1 MATDRAA
8 LPLLGVSAILA
19 LAGHVV
25 FVLLYFVAPTAGA
38 APLEEWF
45 IRHFPTYHDC
55 FVIGGFAVV
64 FLWML
69 GVALAERVQY
79 RPPAVF
85 LWMLGVALLAGQA
98 WSGRRPT
105 LRQGAWALA
114 TPLICLVL
122 GLALQATM
130 RHIPPL
136 SIRW

>member
-8 LPLLGVSAILA
+8 LPLLGVSAVLA

-55 FVIGGFAVV
+55 LVIGGFAV
-64 FLWML
+64 
-69 GVALAERVQY
+69 
-79 RPPAVF
+79 VF